1 MGNQYDQATHDWKD
15 ALSTPDIH
23 KCSEAQHILVGD
35 NFNKKINPR
44 HMTVDHQVKS
54 LQYFHSFAAK
64 NRIPTNH
71 LDDTRSRGDI
81 ADLPVSAFL
90 PTPADCTVLHSNYII
105 LVSRIIVKHIPYFF
119 SPFKK
124 VVPMNIQHQ
133 YSKEME
139 KASEVV
145 CIIIVLSCIKAM
157 IQ

>member
-1 MGNQYDQATHDWKD
+1 MGNQYDQPAHDWKD
-15 ALSTPDIH
+15 ALSIPDVRE
-23 KCSEAQHILVGD
+23 CDEAQHILVGD

-44 HMTVDHQVKS
+44 HMTVEHQAKS

-71 LDDTRSRGDI
+71 LDDTQSRGDI

-90 PTPADCTVLHSNYII
+90 PTLADCSVLRSNFTI
-105 LVSRIIVKHIPYFF
+105 LLSRIIVKRIPYF
-119 SPFKK
+119 SPLKK

-133 YSKEME
+133 YLKEME

-145 CIIIVLSCIKAM
+145 CMFCSQL
-157 IQ
+157 

>member
-1 MGNQYDQATHDWKD
+1 MGNQYDQAARDWKD
-15 ALSTPDIH
+15 ALSVPDIH
-23 KCSEAQHILVGD
+23 ECSEAQHIQLQ
-35 NFNKKINPR
+35 KTINP
-44 HMTVDHQVKS
+44 QVKS

-90 PTPADCTVLHSNYII
+90 PTPADCSVLRSNYII
-105 LVSRIIVKHIPYFF
+105 LVSRIIVKHIPYF